1 MQIFMKRLVLF
12 LLAVLWIAQAS
23 AQTDADTTTI
33 HYSGPDT
40 LHYNK
45 IYYFG
50 GTGIAFPLGKSKDAL
65 SAQAFSGSI
74 GLDIALRNPR
84 YFIIPTL
91 FTLGFNYNQLENDPE
106 YNRTL
111 ENGQATIYALSLA
124 GGIRK
129 QVNRLNTYA
138 YAGPA
143 FAMDVE
149 SRIND
154 IGNDRTRMEKIY
166 SFSPAVKFGV
176 GSDYKFRGFYL
187 GLELDYMHHFR
198 NIQGN
203 PVNVLTVMVGL
214 KSDIT
219 SFSDQVVQV
228 IKPKD

>member
-1 MQIFMKRLVLF
+1 MKRFIILLF
-12 LLAVLWIAQAS
+12 AVLSTMQLNAQEN
-23 AQTDADTTTI
+23 ADTTTM
-33 HYSGPDT
+33 YYTGPDT

-50 GTGIAFPLGKSKDAL
+50 GTGLAFPIGKSREAL
-65 SAQAFSGSI
+65 SSQAFSRSI
-74 GLDIALRNPR
+74 GLDIALRNPK
-84 YFIIPTL
+84 YFLIPTL
-91 FTLGFNYNQLENDPE
+91 FTLGFNYNQLETDEN

-129 QVNRLNTYA
+129 QVNRLNSYA

-149 SRIND
+149 SRISD
-154 IGNDRTRMEKIY
+154 LGNTRSRMEKLY
-166 SFSPAVKFGV
+166 SFSPAFKLGF

-219 SFSDQVVQV
+219 SFSDRMVQV

>member
-1 MQIFMKRLVLF
+1 MKRLGLF
-12 LLAVLWIAQAS
+12 LLAVLWMAQAS
-23 AQTDADTTTI
+23 AQAKADTTTMY
-33 HYSGPDT
+33 YSGPDT

-45 IYYFG
+45 VYYFG
-50 GTGIAFPLGKSKDAL
+50 GTGLAFPLGKTRRSL
-65 SAQAFSGSI
+65 NTEAFSRSLGM
-74 GLDIALRNPR
+74 DIALRDPR
-84 YFIIPTL
+84 YFLIPTI
-91 FTLGFNYNQLENDPE
+91 FTMNFRFNQLENDPN
-106 YNRTL
+106 YNRIL
-111 ENGQATIYALSLA
+111 ANGEASIYALSLA

-143 FAMDVE
+143 FALDVE

-154 IGNDRTRMEKIY
+154 VGELRSEMKKLY
-166 SFSPAVKFGV
+166 SFSPAVKLGV
-176 GSDYKFRGFYL
+176 GSDYKFNGFYL

-219 SFSDQVVQV
+219 SFSDRMVQV
-228 IKPKD
+228 IKPKE

>member
-1 MQIFMKRLVLF
+1 MKRLMMF
-12 LLAVLWIAQAS
+12 LVALLSIAQAYS
-23 AQTDADTTTI
+23 QEKADTTI
-33 HYSGPDT
+33 INYSGPDT

-45 IYYFG
+45 VYYFG
-50 GTGIAFPLGKSKDAL
+50 GTGLAFPIGKTKESL
-65 SAQAFSGSI
+65 SPQAFSGSI

-84 YFIIPTL
+84 YFVIPTL
-91 FTLGFNYNQLENDPE
+91 FTMAFRYNQLIDDPNYNQI
-106 YNRTL
+106 L
-111 ENGQATIYALSLA
+111 ENGQASIYALSLA

-143 FAMDVE
+143 FALDVE
-149 SRIND
+149 SRVNS
-154 IGNDRTRMEKIY
+154 IGNSRSRMEKIY
-166 SFSPAVKFGV
+166 SFSPAVKIGV

-187 GLELDYMHHFR
+187 GLEFDYMHHFR

-219 SFSDQVVQV
+219 SFSDRMVQV
-228 IKPKD
+228 IKPKE